1 MFIIDEETGTIT
13 LRQGD
18 SAEIGIEDIPN
29 DRPYDM
35 YFSVY
40 DTNRNI
46 IFELKENPVD
56 RAVNFKI
63 KPKHSELLTVPVSQK
78 TAVYYWAVKR
88 CYEPDDFED
97 TMLVGDKGINDVN
110 KVIVLPLNAQGAE
123 NAS

>member
-18 SAEIGIEDIPN
+18 SAKIDIENIPN
-29 DRPYDM
+29 DKEYDL

-40 DTNRNI
+40 DKNRKI
-46 IFELKENPVD
+46 IFELKENPVE
-56 RAVNFKI
+56 RAVTFKI
-63 KPKHSELLTVPVSQK
+63 KPKHSNLLTVPTGQK
-78 TAVYYWAVKR
+78 TETYFWAVKR

-97 TMLVGDKGINDVN
+97 TLLIGDKGIYDLN
-110 KVIVLPLNAQGAE
+110 KVIVLPLNVEGAE